1 MSSIVTERRGK
12 SKNSLAGN
20 RDAESAG
27 PGRAAVRRIAGRCKA
42 SGQATCEHFPPSP
55 SRRHSIRGEPARFS
69 RRGRSPVG
77 SRGDTSPRNQIPWA
91 TASFIARVAGIG
103 APKDAGEAQPSR
115 GPRGA
120 KPPDGEGFGEPKFC
134 SKPANGFGL
143 IVCFLFW
150 G

>member
-1 MSSIVTERRGK
+1 MSSILKERMGK
-12 SKNSLAGN
+12 AKIVWLETGTQREPDQVEKRSAASQG
-20 RDAESAG
+20 DA
-27 PGRAAVRRIAGRCKA
+27 K
-42 SGQATCEHFPPSP
+42 QADKPPANTSPPSP